1 MKRNSQFTATDVAS
15 WMFLEFNR
23 NQALFHDV
31 AVTGIRQKFGAEFAH
46 LGDEGN
52 HQIDQDVLREFRAI
66 AKDAIV
72 WVPLKYYWRKR
83 TENDKPG
90 RGQY

>member
-1 MKRNSQFTATDVAS
+1 MKRDSQFTAADVAS
-15 WMFLEFNR
+15 WMFAEFNR

-31 AVTGIRQKFGAEFAH
+31 AVTGIRQKFGTEFTH
-46 LGDEGN
+46 LGEEGY

-66 AKDAIV
+66 AKDTIV
-72 WVPLKYYWRKR
+72 WVPLKHYWRMR

-90 RGQY
+90 RER